1 MALIEQR
8 NYFVPGDLVE
18 FFGPNLEN
26 TQMIVDEI
34 IDYQTNE
41 KLEVAQHPLQLLLIK
56 VPFKLEKHNMM
67 RKVNI

>member
-1 MALIEQR
+1 M
-8 NYFVPGDLVE
+8 V
-18 FFGPNLEN
+18 
-26 TQMIVDEI
+26 VDEI
-34 IDYQTNE
+34 IDYQTKE